1 METDLPLRDI
11 HLPDPIGWWP
21 PAPGWWLL
29 LVGVPTLLVLVIGLW
44 RFMRRMTVKKL
55 ALAELES
62 IAQSDR
68 VAREKLQQLAIL
80 LRRTALSVYSREAA
94 ASLVGEPWLSFLDQA
109 VGNHEFSEGVGRLLI
124 EATYRR
130 EVQADM
136 DALFALCREWIKRVS
151 KTRKAPK
158 KTFQMNHGKSIPKP
172 DGPRSIS
179 SPQNELSEASS
190 LNLDPPPDYSR
201 FAKPTVK
208 EGSEL

>member
-1 METDLPLRDI
+1 MGTDLPLRDI

-29 LVGVPTLLVLVIGLW
+29 LVGVPTLLVFLIWLW
-44 RFMRRMTVKKL
+44 RFLRRMTVKKL

-68 VAREKLQQLAIL
+68 EAREKLQQLAIL

-94 ASLVGEPWLSFLDQA
+94 ASLVGEPWLVFLDQA
-109 VGNHEFSEGVGRLLI
+109 VGSHEFSEGVGRLLI
-124 EATYRR
+124 EAPYRR

-158 KTFQMNHGKSIPKP
+158 KTFQINHDKSIPKP
-172 DGPRSIS
+172 DEPGSIS
-179 SPQNELSEASS
+179 SPQNDLPEASS
-190 LNLDPPPDYSR
+190 LNLDPSPDYSR
-201 FAKPTVK
+201 FAKPTAK
-208 EGSEL
+208 ERSEL